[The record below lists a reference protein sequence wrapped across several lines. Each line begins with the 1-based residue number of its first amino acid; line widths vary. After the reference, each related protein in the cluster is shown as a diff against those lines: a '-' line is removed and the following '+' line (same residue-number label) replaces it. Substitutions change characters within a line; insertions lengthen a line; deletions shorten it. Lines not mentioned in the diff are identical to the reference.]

1 MNAPQFGG
9 LGALVRQRG
18 YLTALVSN
26 TVSRFGDSVDSIAFG
41 WMVYQLTGSTLL
53 MGTVFAVNGL
63 PGLLFGLFAGALVDR
78 LPKKPVVVLCHLV
91 RAAGVG
97 TLAALH
103 AGGILETW
111 MVLALTFLN
120 STAEAFTHPANAG
133 LSQRIVPKDSYLEA
147 TSLTQS
153 ASSIAE
159 LAGLGCAGW
168 VLATVGTSGALA
180 LDAFTFLFA
189 AVGISSNPLPPVEA
203 PVPEASP
210 GTAADRVRPEG
221 RGILEDIRTGLGF
234 LRRDRLVRLTLV
246 LAVFANFAIVPFQTL
261 QPAYVKDVLGV
272 GPEGMSAIGIG
283 ITLGM
288 AAGGLGLAKYGKGI
302 HRLRLILT
310 GFLGAGT
317 LYASFALP
325 GILPAGF
332 ERLAFA
338 AAASFP
344 LGAFIA
350 LINAT
355 AGAYLMERTPPELMG
370 RTIATVNVAATSAMP
385 LGAALSGLAAEAVLP
400 TTIFG
405 ILGAAMAAVTFL
417 TLFRSSVR
425 AEPAGPPGVPEAA

>member
-1 MNAPQFGG
+1 MNAPRPGG
-9 LGALVRQRG
+9 LGPLARHRG

-63 PGLLFGLFAGALVDR
+63 PGLLFGVFAGALVDR
-78 LPKKPVVVLCHLV
+78 LPKKPVVVLGHLV
-91 RAAGVG
+91 RAASVG
-97 TLAALH
+97 TLAVLH

-111 MVLALTFLN
+111 MVLVLTFLN
-120 STAEAFTHPANAG
+120 STAESFTHPANAG
-133 LSQRIVPKDSYLEA
+133 LTQRIVPRDSYLEA
-147 TSLTQS
+147 ASLSQS

-168 VLATVGTSGALA
+168 VLATVGVSGALA

-189 AVGISSNPLPPVEA
+189 AAGISTI
-203 PVPEASP
+203 PVPAAAAPAPDASP
-210 GTAADRVRPEG
+210 GTAADGVRSAG

-234 LRRDRLVRLTLV
+234 LRRDRLVRLTV
-246 LAVFANFAIVPFQTL
+246 ILAVFANFALVPFQTL
-261 QPAYVKDVLGV
+261 QPAYVKDVLGS
-272 GPEGMSAIGIG
+272 GPGGMSAIGIG

-288 AAGGLGLAKYGKGI
+288 AAGGLALAKFGKGI
-302 HRLRLILT
+302 HRLRLILA

-325 GILPAGF
+325 GFLPAGSA
-332 ERLAFA
+332 RVAFSA
-338 AAASFP
+338 AAAFP

-355 AGAYLMERTPPELMG
+355 AGAYLMEKTPPELMG
-370 RTIATVNVAATSAMP
+370 RTVATVNVAATSAMP
-385 LGAALSGLAAEAVLP
+385 LGAALSGFAAETIRP

-405 ILGAAMAAVTFL
+405 ILGAALVAVTFL
-417 TLFRSSVR
+417 ALSRPSVR
-425 AEPAGPPGVPEAA
+425 AELACPPAVPEAA